1 MSLQKGPP
9 PRPDPGVMYLR
20 TIDSHDHLKFHLLM
34 IDRAK
39 KNFFLVVLEVVRIF
53 LKCLPLFQP
62 VRVGGKGCSVPG
74 VRLCVDSVLG
84 TESGW
89 ISRGS

>member
-39 KNFFLVVLEVVRIF
+39 KKFLFGGIGGCQDFPQVPATFPASESRRQG
-53 LKCLPLFQP
+53 LFSARCQA
-62 VRVGGKGCSVPG
+62 VCG
-74 VRLCVDSVLG
+74 LCV
-84 TESGW
+84 
-89 ISRGS
+89 RY